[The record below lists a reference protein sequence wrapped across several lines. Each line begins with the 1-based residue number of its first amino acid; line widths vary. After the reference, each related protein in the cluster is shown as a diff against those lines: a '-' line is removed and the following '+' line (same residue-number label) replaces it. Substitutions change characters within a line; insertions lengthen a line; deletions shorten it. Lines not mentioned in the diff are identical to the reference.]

1 MNSLNNDILNYLKAD
16 NIFEIISEAADELS
30 LETYIVG
37 GYVRDI
43 ILKRDLN
50 KDVDIMCVGS
60 GIDLAKA
67 FHKKLKPNI
76 TPSKINI
83 YKRFGTAMISHNNFK
98 IEFVGARK
106 ESYSK
111 DSRNPN
117 TKPGNFM
124 DDMLRRDFTINTLAI
139 RLNKENFGELVDTFG
154 GVQDISKKNIVT
166 PNEPNKTFSDDP
178 LRMLRAVR
186 FASQLKFNIDEKT
199 KNSIEK
205 NSQRLKILSPERVS
219 DEINKIL
226 LTESPSIGFKNL
238 ESLNLLKFIIP
249 ELIDLK
255 GIEEVEGQTHKDNF
269 YHTLEVLDNISK
281 NTDNLWLRWAA
292 LLHDI
297 GKAPTKKFDKKIGW
311 TFHGHEYVGSKMV
324 KKIFKRLKL
333 PLNETLKYVQKIVMM
348 SSRPIIISE
357 DIVTD
362 SAVRR
367 LIYDAEDSIED
378 LLTLCEA
385 DITTKNLKKSI
396 KYQNNFKVV
405 RKKIKDVE
413 ERDSIRN
420 FQPPVTGE
428 IIMNHYKIEP
438 CKEIGIIKEKI
449 KNAILDGDIK
459 NDFDEAFNL
468 MLEIG
473 KSMGLEK

>member
-1 MNSLNNDILNYLKAD
+1 M
-16 NIFEIISEAADELS
+16 E
-30 LETYIVG
+30 
-37 GYVRDI
+37 
-43 ILKRDLN
+43 
-50 KDVDIMCVGS
+50 
-60 GIDLAKA
+60 
-67 FHKKLKPNI
+67 
-76 TPSKINI
+76 
-83 YKRFGTAMISHNNFK
+83 
-98 IEFVGARK
+98 
-106 ESYSK
+106 
-111 DSRNPN
+111 
-117 TKPGNFM
+117 
-124 DDMLRRDFTINTLAI
+124 
-139 RLNKENFGELVDTFG
+139 
-154 GVQDISKKNIVT
+154 DISKKIIIT
-166 PNEPNKTFSDDP
+166 PTEPDKTFSDDP

-186 FASQLKFNIDEKT
+186 FASQLEFDIDKKT
-199 KNSIEK
+199 KKSIQENS
-205 NSQRLKILSPERVS
+205 NRLDILSTERIS

-226 LTESPSIGFKNL
+226 LTDSPSTGFKNL
-238 ESLNLLKFIIP
+238 ENLNLLKSIIP

-324 KKIFKRLKL
+324 KKIFKRLSL
-333 PLNETLKYVQKIVMM
+333 PLNEILKYVQKIVMM
-348 SSRPIIISE
+348 SSRPIIISD

-367 LIYDAEDSIED
+367 LIYDAGDSIED

-396 KYQNNFKVV
+396 NYQNNFKIV

-413 ERDSIRN
+413 ERDNIRN
-420 FQPPVTGE
+420 FQPPITGE
-428 IIMNHYKIEP
+428 IIMNQYNIKP
-438 CKEIGIIKEKI
+438 CKEIGLIKEKI

-459 NDFDEAFNL
+459 NDYEEAFEL

-473 KSMGLEK
+473 KSMGLKDE